1 MKNFHKIN
9 FKKMID
15 ISQAKLEYLCIHR
28 VGNKNNGDDLILSQS
43 PISISDEKLSK
54 ALHKYFIQHFS
65 VHELYSFTFSNEDY
79 TLNPIFNYTLGVFS
93 MPNTILKNSVDIAK
107 HLYESSTHPQIK
119 KGDLFVAYFTN
130 IRVGEKTTEA
140 LGIFKAENKAPFMKV
155 EHERELFQVYYDKG
169 IHLNKLDKGCF
180 VINSDRENGFQ
191 VCIVDNPTKTTETQY
206 WRNTFLNIK
215 AKSDE
220 FHKTSAILQLT
231 KSFITNDLTE
241 EMFED
246 RTEQIDLL
254 NRSVDYFK
262 NNENF
267 DKDDFMQNVFEE
279 EKLIDAFKGFDK
291 VYSQDNEI
299 TINDNFNISAQA
311 VKKYSNVF
319 KSVLKLDKN
328 FHIYIHGDKDL
339 IERGVDEDGRK
350 FYKIYFEEES

>member
-1 MKNFHKIN
+1 MDFR
-9 FKKMID
+9 
-15 ISQAKLEYLCIHR
+15 SAL
-28 VGNKNNGDDLILSQS
+28 LI
-43 PISISDEKLSK
+43 
-54 ALHKYFIQHFS
+54 IQQ
-65 VHELYSFTFSNEDY
+65 
-79 TLNPIFNYTLGVFS
+79 
-93 MPNTILKNSVDIAK
+93 K
-107 HLYESSTHPQIK
+107 PQ
-119 KGDLFVAYFTN
+119 
-130 IRVGEKTTEA
+130 
-140 LGIFKAENKAPFMKV
+140 
-155 EHERELFQVYYDKG
+155 
-169 IHLNKLDKGCF
+169 
-180 VINSDRENGFQ
+180 
-191 VCIVDNPTKTTETQY
+191 ETQY